1 MFIILNFDSEMSDYC
16 DTIITIILQV
26 DFRISN
32 HLFRDWD
39 RCICSYSGKPPS
51 DNGERGEFLKMD
63 VEESISTTAATSRGK
78 NFWAASSC
86 KATTM
91 TKRRCDKELELHI
104 RSS

>member
-32 HLFRDWD
+32 HLFR
-39 RCICSYSGKPPS
+39 GKPPS